1 MALRQEQ
8 LVLIGAVALLGYLT
22 YSSLD
27 GGAAQRR
34 TRPAQAPEFE
44 SHPAPALD
52 QVLALDRDAG
62 SLERAL
68 FSPPRDTRPLPPLDF
83 SAPPLRPLA
92 SLQPPPSPGPA
103 ARLYGQLLRGD
114 LDFEPVAGLFEE
126 AEQTQD
132 DGADEYA
139 VESMEE
145 ETLTPEE
152 RMDRIAGYRR
162 TYDTINIG
170 TLHFGQIRNQDR
182 FSLASREDEP
192 ILFLEFDPATGL
204 ERWPGQPPI
213 EFARERVQSFELADT
228 VENQI
233 ELRRLRFVG
242 DISKGQ
248 YLPLMTFADWC
259 FTQRLE
265 TPRAL
270 EVAAEMYSKAAEME
284 PGDPQPRLRVA
295 LCHER
300 SFEFEAAFAIYEGLV
315 GGEFADHPLVL
326 ASLASLEERFRMV
339 ERAEEHFAAAESF
352 GRTEWEVQ
360 WRYGAFLLRQGR
372 FEEAIP
378 HLRQANKFEPTEAEY
393 KSVRAAIRTDLAS
406 ALLGM
411 GELAEASSFYERAL
425 QADAAAQRAVAGL
438 LSSAYLGG
446 AEPEADAAAEL
457 EGAGFELLLAAG
469 LRALRSGDAEGAK
482 QTLDLAASADP
493 LRAGEAWR
501 ALSYLAERTGHEEEA
516 LEYIDLAE
524 ANAPG
529 DTYTLIQRGR
539 LLAQRDDTAGAMA
552 AFTKALDQELRL
564 PDVLAA
570 MGEIELQSGN
580 YERAELF
587 FERALSI
594 DSGLAGVHAL
604 RGLNFLFLNQP
615 QAAEDQFESALRV
628 DGADPVA
635 GCGRAWCS
643 YARGDAI
650 EAITRFREFEDSRRA
665 LSEEDPYRVYALAQ
679 IDRIGDHAE
688 KVVWTDRM
696 ERQELRNGWG
706 RDEEVG
712 PEIFMRE
719 GKVAIEGAF
728 NRAGRTRLRRE
739 YNSGDFV
746 SFEAKLT
753 LHAGTKSRTGIFVSL
768 EQRNSSRDSGQI
780 TAEVVLSRNLDGTI
794 QYRSMRRGKESEP
807 YTDSRVMS
815 WPNEQEVTLR
825 LERYGESAKT
835 AFRVL
840 VDGVPIA
847 DRVPMPSLGATS
859 REIQVGV
866 FVEGEPGH
874 TVNLEVDDVEVVKR
888 ERN

>member
-1 MALRQEQ
+1 M
-8 LVLIGAVALLGYLT
+8 
-22 YSSLD
+22 
-27 GGAAQRR
+27 
-34 TRPAQAPEFE
+34 
-44 SHPAPALD
+44 
-52 QVLALDRDAG
+52 
-62 SLERAL
+62 
-68 FSPPRDTRPLPPLDF
+68 
-83 SAPPLRPLA
+83 
-92 SLQPPPSPGPA
+92 
-103 ARLYGQLLRGD
+103 
-114 LDFEPVAGLFEE
+114 
-126 AEQTQD
+126 
-132 DGADEYA
+132 
-139 VESMEE
+139 
-145 ETLTPEE
+145 
-152 RMDRIAGYRR
+152 
-162 TYDTINIG
+162 
-170 TLHFGQIRNQDR
+170 
-182 FSLASREDEP
+182 
-192 ILFLEFDPATGL
+192 
-204 ERWPGQPPI
+204 
-213 EFARERVQSFELADT
+213 
-228 VENQI
+228 
-233 ELRRLRFVG
+233 
-242 DISKGQ
+242 
-248 YLPLMTFADWC
+248 
-259 FTQRLE
+259 
-265 TPRAL
+265 
-270 EVAAEMYSKAAEME
+270 
-284 PGDPQPRLRVA
+284 
-295 LCHER
+295 
-300 SFEFEAAFAIYEGLV
+300 
-315 GGEFADHPLVL
+315 
-326 ASLASLEERFRMV
+326 
-339 ERAEEHFAAAESF
+339 
-352 GRTEWEVQ
+352 
-360 WRYGAFLLRQGR
+360 
-372 FEEAIP
+372 
-378 HLRQANKFEPTEAEY
+378 
-393 KSVRAAIRTDLAS
+393 
-406 ALLGM
+406 
-411 GELAEASSFYERAL
+411 
-425 QADAAAQRAVAGL
+425 
-438 LSSAYLGG
+438 
-446 AEPEADAAAEL
+446 
-457 EGAGFELLLAAG
+457 AAG
-469 LRALRSGDAEGAK
+469 LGALRGGDAAGAK
-482 QTLDLAASADP
+482 QTLELAASADP

-501 ALSYLAERTGHEEEA
+501 ALSYLAERTGNEEEA

-529 DTYTLIQRGR
+529 DAYTLIQRGR
-539 LLAQRDDTAGAMA
+539 LLAQRDDTVGAMA

-570 MGEIELQSGN
+570 MGELELQSGN

-587 FERALSI
+587 FERALEI
-594 DSGLAGVHAL
+594 DAGLSGVHAL

-615 QAAEDQFESALRV
+615 QAAEDQFESALRLN
-628 DGADPVA
+628 GADPVA

-643 YARGDAI
+643 YARGDAT
-650 EAITRFREFEDSRRA
+650 EAMTRFREFEDSRRA
-665 LSEEDPYRVYALAQ
+665 LSEDDPYRVYALAQ

-728 NRAGRTRLRRE
+728 SKTGRTRLRRE

-753 LHAGTKSRTGIFVSL
+753 LHAGTKARAGIFVSL

-847 DRVPMPSLGATS
+847 DRVPMPALGATS